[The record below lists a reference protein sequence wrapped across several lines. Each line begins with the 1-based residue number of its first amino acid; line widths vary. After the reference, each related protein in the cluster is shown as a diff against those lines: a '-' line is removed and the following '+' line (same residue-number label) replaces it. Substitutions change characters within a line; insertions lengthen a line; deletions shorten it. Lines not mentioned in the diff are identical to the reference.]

1 MRGWLPECPGGCR
14 GAPALGAL
22 VYALLLLLLLGENRR
37 GTSLS
42 SPAGGASILAQ
53 G

>member
-1 MRGWLPECPGGCR
+1 MRGWLLECPGGCR
-14 GAPALGAL
+14 GAPALGAP
-22 VYALLLLLLLGENRR
+22 VYALLLLLLGENRR

-42 SPAGGASILAQ
+42 SPAGDASILAQ